1 MIVYT
6 GGTFDLLHSNHIH
19 LLEYA
24 RVLAGKD
31 GLVIVGVNTDEELAT
46 RGKNPIV
53 PFQERLLLVRSIKY
67 VDMAVPQ
74 YNQDYESICSN
85 LNVDIILVGDD
96 WKGKFDNLKSRGIQV
111 FYTPRGEGVSTT
123 RRKQEVF
130 NKLLAQ
136 RAELD

>member
-24 RVLAGKD
+24 RVLAGKN

-46 RGKNPIV
+46 RGKDPIV

-96 WKGKFDNLKSRGIQV
+96 WKGKFDNLKSKGIQV

-123 RRKQEVF
+123 SRKQEVF
-130 NKLLAQ
+130 NKLLSQ